1 MIKTLRAA
9 ALAGFAL
16 SLFAAPVR
24 AQIAIRELA
33 AAAGTDAAPLVEHLK
48 ISRGRRFVADR
59 VALPR
64 QGKDV
69 LDGCVALDATTIQPM
84 NVKTAA
90 VLVQTCLNNR
100 YRADGAYLVQAQA
113 EGEVLR
119 IVVSGHIRTGDPVL
133 LDLGTTL
140 SKREYRL
147 LGFDAVLDNRAAI
160 LQ

>member
-1 MIKTLRAA
+1 MIKTLRVA

-16 SLFAAPVR
+16 SLLSAPVR

-33 AAAGTDAAPLVEHLK
+33 AAAGTDAAPLIEHLK
-48 ISRGRRFVADR
+48 ISRGRRFIADR

-100 YRADGAYLVQAQA
+100 YRADGTYLVQAKA
-113 EGEVLR
+113 DEAALR
-119 IVVSGHIRTGDPVL
+119 IVVTGQIATGDSVL
-133 LDLGTTL
+133 LDLNSTL
-140 SKREYRL
+140 SKRQNML
-147 LGFDAVLDNRAAI
+147 LGFEATLDNRAAI

>member
-100 YRADGAYLVQAQA
+100 YRADGTYLVQAKA
-113 EGEVLR
+113 DEAALR
-119 IVVSGHIRTGDPVL
+119 IVVTGSIMTGDSVL
-133 LDLGTTL
+133 LDLNSTL
-140 SKREYRL
+140 AKRQNML
-147 LGFDAVLDNRAAI
+147 LGFETT
-160 LQ
+160 